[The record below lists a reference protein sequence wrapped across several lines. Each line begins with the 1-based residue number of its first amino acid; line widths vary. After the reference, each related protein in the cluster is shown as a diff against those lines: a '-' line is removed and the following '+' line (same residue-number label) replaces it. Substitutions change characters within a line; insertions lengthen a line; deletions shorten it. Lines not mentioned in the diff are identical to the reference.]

1 MRGKLDKLYD
11 KWQGEIKSFEKELL
25 EWKAN
30 QDREI
35 TDLQNKKHNLE
46 EEIEKMKDVIKPIES
61 VVTLNVGG
69 QTYTTSLQTL
79 VKEESMLAAMFS
91 GRYKLT
97 PDKDGN
103 YFIDR
108 DGLHFRTILNYLRTG
123 ILIPPTNPDLHKEL
137 LLEAEFYQIPSLLK
151 LLQKTTKKSKVH
163 VDKLHWDTGHKSP
176 LVPIPNNIT
185 ATYEGPCQS
194 QLFVRTTMSFSSGRH
209 YFEIILNKSPGCFS
223 SIGIATPQHDHTL
236 ERLGESPHS
245 WTLRLYNND
254 STFFSGLV
262 HNKEYR
268 KYYKKWEAGARVG
281 LLVDLDEGTA
291 TYYCDRKSL
300 GVAFTN
306 LKGVSKVYP
315 AVELCHNT
323 SFTINNEAQLPP
335 DLIDEELD

>member
-1 MRGKLDKLYD
+1 
-11 KWQGEIKSFEKELL
+11 
-25 EWKAN
+25 
-30 QDREI
+30 
-35 TDLQNKKHNLE
+35 
-46 EEIEKMKDVIKPIES
+46 
-61 VVTLNVGG
+61 
-69 QTYTTSLQTL
+69 
-79 VKEESMLAAMFS
+79 
-91 GRYKLT
+91 
-97 PDKDGN
+97 
-103 YFIDR
+103 
-108 DGLHFRTILNYLRTG
+108 
-123 ILIPPTNPDLHKEL
+123 
-137 LLEAEFYQIPSLLK
+137 
-151 LLQKTTKKSKVH
+151 
-163 VDKLHWDTGHKSP
+163 
-176 LVPIPNNIT
+176 
-185 ATYEGPCQS
+185 
-194 QLFVRTTMSFSSGRH
+194 MSFSSGRH
-209 YFEIILNKSPGCFS
+209 YFEIILNKSPGTKSDTCHRVNFFNTQTGCFS